1 MIRRSKPNA
10 GRKPRVRPALSRA
23 SWAVEDRVVWGG
35 ADLLRGVFEVVRWPF
50 ERVAWAVERAAVW
63 PLQKRTAGWSSELR
77 TGGAAALAL
86 LAVGAGVLGLVLASG
101 GGSAGTTA
109 IEARRATP
117 APVSITP
124 PAPQKETA
132 QAEPV
137 LHGAPPDFTPKDKVG
152 AGKAVAAAPAAADEA
167 IEATATGTGATSEA
181 KATTSSTSSADAS
194 AKVVAVGPVAT
205 QVAHRFAGAFV
216 HFETGQ
222 VDKGVRT
229 AFATTATPELA
240 RSLLHRPPRL
250 PANVKVPRAKV
261 LNIVP
266 GPKVGDTYT
275 VSVSLLR
282 VGVTSEL
289 RIEMERDPTSHE
301 WQVTDV
307 LG

>member
-10 GRKPRVRPALSRA
+10 GREPRVRPALSRA
-23 SWAVEDRVVWGG
+23 GWAVEDRFVWGG
-35 ADLLRGVFEVVRWPF
+35 ADLLRSVFEIVRWPF
-50 ERVAWAVERAAVW
+50 ERVAWALERGAIW
-63 PLQKRTAGWSSELR
+63 PLQRRTAGWSDELR
-77 TGGAAALAL
+77 AGGAAALVL

-101 GGSAGTTA
+101 SGGSGGGAPA
-109 IEARRATP
+109 VEASHLTPQPIATSAPSSEP
-117 APVSITP
+117 A
-124 PAPQKETA
+124 QKA
-132 QAEPV
+132 PV
-137 LHGAPPDFTPKDKVG
+137 LHGATPDFTPEHQVG
-152 AGKAVAAAPAAADEA
+152 AGKAVAAAPVHEASESTTSSPTPAADEA
-167 IEATATGTGATSEA
+167 AATLSSTGSPD
-181 KATTSSTSSADAS
+181 ATT
-194 AKVVAVGPVAT
+194 KIVAVGPAAT
-205 QVAHRFAGAFV
+205 EVAHRFAGAFV

-229 AFATTATPELA
+229 AFASTATPELA

-266 GPKVGDTYT
+266 GPKHGSSYT
-275 VSVSLLR
+275 LSVSLLR
-282 VGVTSEL
+282 VGITSEL